1 MLDLQA
7 LQQSDK
13 LAEFH
18 KSFKILSVNV
28 PRATGIISFL
38 SSAAIIWHILRSH
51 KGLTTTYHRLVFG
64 LSIAD
69 MMTSFCFILNTILTP
84 TELQYLIPYSRGN
97 IRTCSAQG
105 FIIAVGYEMVCLYN
119 CSICFYYLAIIAFN
133 KKGVFIQ
140 NKLEPWFHGISI
152 IWPNAIAIRLLTLN
166 AFNYDDNLRICFQ
179 QPYNPPHCMGYKDG
193 DILPGFLIP
202 CGRGKVSLGYV
213 IISHIVTI
221 VMTPLVIIV
230 TMTMM
235 HKIVRDSERKMLH
248 YGART
253 LRLRQSVLQ
262 NYHRDY
268 SIVGTNNRNQAE
280 TATMVDKIKGILKCI
295 CFRNKNR
302 RHHLAMFN
310 SSTRT
315 QEKRSILYMAMS
327 YSLAWSLI
335 FVPYLIRLL
344 FKNEALYVLI
354 PALSHLQGLFN
365 LIVYMSPKVRNAK
378 NSRRSKLTWF
388 QAIGKAWTSKGL
400 KRRSRILGGGVN
412 VHDGK
417 RCGSLLECI
426 RSIFTLCKR
435 KSVR

>member
-1 MLDLQA
+1 M
-7 LQQSDK
+7 
-13 LAEFH
+13 
-18 KSFKILSVNV
+18 

-69 MMTSFCFILNTILTP
+69 MATSSCFILNTILTP
-84 TELQYLIPYSRGN
+84 AELKYMIPYSIGN

-105 FIIAVGYEMVCLYN
+105 FIISVGYEIVCLYN

-133 KKGVFIQ
+133 KKDVFIQ

-152 IWPNAIAIRLLTLN
+152 IWPNAIGFRLLTLS
-166 AFNYDDNLRICFQ
+166 AFNYCDNLRICFQ

-193 DILPGFLIP
+193 DIPPGFLIP
-202 CGRGKVSLGYV
+202 CGRGKVSLGYF

-221 VMTPLVIIV
+221 VITPMVIIV

-253 LRLRQSVLQ
+253 LRLRQSVLE

-268 SIVGTNNRNQAE
+268 SIVDANNRNQAE
-280 TATMVDKIKGILKCI
+280 TATVADKIKGILKCI
-295 CFRNKNR
+295 CFRKKNHR
-302 RHHLAMFN
+302 RHLAMFH

-335 FVPYLIRLL
+335 FVPYLIRLV
-344 FKNEALYVLI
+344 FKNEPLYVLI
-354 PALSHLQGLFN
+354 PALSPLQGLFN

-388 QAIGKAWTSKGL
+388 QAIGKAWTSKGP
-400 KRRSRILGGGVN
+400 KRRSRMLGGGVN
-412 VHDGK
+412 VHDDK
-417 RCGSLLECI
+417 RCGSLLECM

-435 KSVR
+435 DSVR